1 MKAKRVG
8 KKNANTRQ
16 YAVVIEEETEELGE
30 KPFHC
35 PLSGKSIH

>member
-16 YAVVIEEETEELGE
+16 YVVVIEEETEELGE
-30 KPFHC
+30 KPLHH
-35 PLSGKSIH
+35 PPSGKSIH

>member
-16 YAVVIEEETEELGE
+16 YVVVIEEETEELNE
-30 KPFHC
+30 KPLRY
-35 PLSGKSIH
+35 PLSGKSIY